1 MTLEKWRSAG
11 LTAGHDIT
19 VLTPL
24 ELMRHVRKGPE
35 ATNQVTLTLC
45 AIDLV
50 LKGLHYV
57 SAEKIWV
64 WKRLC
69 VS

>member
-1 MTLEKWRSAG
+1 MQG
-11 LTAGHDIT
+11 LTAGHDIA
-19 VLTPL
+19 VLAPL
-24 ELMRHVRKGPE
+24 ELMRDVKKGPE
-35 ATNQVTLTLC
+35 ATNQVILSLC

-64 WKRLC
+64 WKRLR